1 MRSPSCGFTKRLI
14 VLSICLC
21 GLLAFSSTLSADPAT
36 FVVGQDNLGSYTPNN
51 GSGTNEGVSMP
62 VGPYAGVLTINGKQ
76 SPNYLYFCLT
86 GNQYLD
92 STENGTEAS
101 VPASTLATTQQL
113 EEAAFLASLTLTDA
127 AQDKITLTSTNGST
141 ITFTANGSTSTG
153 QFISSVLGPIQD
165 AIWYVMG
172 TLPSGDST
180 TTILKDPTIA
190 GLVSLAQTNYMNYTY
205 NNDQVFTYVLAD
217 NQSWCPPQTQGQS
230 FISVTPLTPSVPEP
244 GTMVL
249 FGAGA
254 LLMGL
259 GCARRRLAK
268 RPR

>member
-1 MRSPSCGFTKRLI
+1 MRSPSCGFTKHLI

-21 GLLAFSSTLSADPAT
+21 GLLAFSSTLSASPAT

-62 VGPYAGVLTINGKQ
+62 VGPYAGVLTISGVP

-101 VPASTLATTQQL
+101 VPTSTLATTQQL

-127 AQDKITLTSTNGST
+127 VNDHITLTSTNGST
-141 ITFTANGSTSTG
+141 ITFTATPGYTTTG

-172 TLPSGDST
+172 TLPSGDGN
-180 TTILKDPTIA
+180 ILSDPAIA
-190 GLVSLAQTNYMNYTY
+190 SLVTLAKNSYMNYTY

-217 NQSWCPPQTQGQS
+217 NQTWCPPQTQGQS

>member
-172 TLPSGDST
+172 TLPSGDSN

-259 GCARRRLAK
+259 GGIRRRIARRR
-268 RPR
+268 